1 VTVLLG
7 NIPLSLYVM
16 CMQFNTQKTLLP
28 LTLRRRKKSILNTH
42 QKVKR
47 KKKRGTFRS
56 PCFRTEKLNGPTLLM
71 LDSRKLPYPHIL
83 ASVHVDVCVCT
94 LSVLLH
100 PGEEEEE
107 RGRVERV
114 LLRVGC
120 TRSESRGSAPA
131 VIQLP
136 IPSGISFPDF

>member
-1 VTVLLG
+1 
-7 NIPLSLYVM
+7 
-16 CMQFNTQKTLLP
+16 MQFNTQKTLLP

-83 ASVHVDVCVCT
+83 ASVHVDVCVC
-94 LSVLLH
+94 VLYLCYFIQEKKKKKRG
-100 PGEEEEE
+100 GE
-107 RGRVERV
+107 
-114 LLRVGC
+114 
-120 TRSESRGSAPA
+120 
-131 VIQLP
+131 
-136 IPSGISFPDF
+136 